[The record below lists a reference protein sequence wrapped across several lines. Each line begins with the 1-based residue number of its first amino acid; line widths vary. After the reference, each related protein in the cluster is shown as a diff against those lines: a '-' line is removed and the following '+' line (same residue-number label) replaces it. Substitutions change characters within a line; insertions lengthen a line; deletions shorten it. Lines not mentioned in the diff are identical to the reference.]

1 MDHPRLRGEYLAI
14 SIILE
19 VILGSPPLT
28 RGIQRQAGVVGHT
41 VGITPAYAGNTGT
54 DPQHTTRD
62 QDHPRLRGEYPDNAG
77 GGYVNTGSPPL
88 TRGIHIRETESM
100 ENRRITPAYAGNTF
114 QSVGKN

>member
-19 VILGSPPLT
+19 VILGSPTLT

-62 QDHPRLRGEYPDNAG
+62 QDHPRLRGEYVRKAQ
-77 GGYVNTGSPPL
+77 VK
-88 TRGIHIRETESM
+88 ET
-100 ENRRITPAYAGNTF
+100 A
-114 QSVGKN
+114 